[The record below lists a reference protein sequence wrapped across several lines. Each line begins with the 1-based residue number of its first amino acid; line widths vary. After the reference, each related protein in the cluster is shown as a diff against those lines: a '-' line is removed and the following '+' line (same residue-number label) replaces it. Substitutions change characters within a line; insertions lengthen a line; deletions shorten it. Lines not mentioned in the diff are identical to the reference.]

1 MTSPRSR
8 RQGQTKL
15 SRKMIALGVVAIVIT
30 LAVVVGWHLAEDE
43 PALAEA
49 PEADAVLEVQQHLPF
64 QILIPL
70 YLPKGFDR
78 ASVNITVDQGGPN
91 GEPVV
96 ELAYRMRRGQT
107 INIRQWVPLNPDL
120 ETLAGSKPIETKWG
134 KGWLLTQARGVIAL
148 WVDIGPLRASI
159 YSHDQDVLTRE
170 KILQIAETMGPAS
183 RRQVFTFEV
192 PKPEIREIPP
202 PPPFEP
208 EINEDGVQ
216 EFTLTITPGGYSP
229 MRINVKKGIPVKLH
243 FRALGEVGCGNTL
256 ILPIGGASAQSV
268 TLESE
273 QDEKIV
279 EFTPQQAGAFTF
291 FCGHYMYRGILTV
304 VE

>member
-1 MTSPRSR
+1 MVV
-8 RQGQTKL
+8 
-15 SRKMIALGVVAIVIT
+15 LGVVTIAIT
-30 LAVVVGWHLAEDE
+30 LAAVGCGLSEDE

-49 PEADAVLEVQQHLPF
+49 PEADAVLAVQQHLPF

-78 ASVNITVDQGGPN
+78 STVNIRVDEGGPS
-91 GEPVV
+91 GEPLV

-107 INIRQWVPLNPDL
+107 VNIRQWVPVNPEL

-134 KGWLLTQARGVIAL
+134 KGWMLTQARGIIAL
-148 WVDIGPLRASI
+148 WVDIGPLRVSI

-170 KILQIAETMGPAS
+170 KIFQIAETMGPAS

-229 MRINVKKGIPVKLH
+229 IRINVKRDIPVKLH
-243 FRALGEVGCGNTL
+243 FRALGQVGCGNTL

-273 QDEKIV
+273 QDEKII
-279 EFTPQQAGAFTF
+279 EFTPQQTGEFTF
-291 FCGHYMYRGILTV
+291 FCGHYMYRGILTI